1 MHAIDG
7 GAMVANF
14 AIGSEAVG
22 GTGSLELEPSVG
34 VMASLVVILQRFAV
48 QLDRSPM
55 GTH

>member
-1 MHAIDG
+1 
-7 GAMVANF
+7 MVANF